1 MNTSS
6 GIYKSFTMINSKIR
20 ESQTTISNVYRNI
33 LHQNYC
39 IFDKKIL
46 LIINKIIKGTLL
58 DTTCINILVG
68 VNVTFGKL
76 ISIFL
81 FLTVYR
87 DGIFIYI

>member
-39 IFDKKIL
+39 IFDNFF
-46 LIINKIIKGTLL
+46 LIIGKSIEMVLL
-58 DTTCINILVG
+58 NTTYINILVG

-76 ISIFL
+76 ISMFL

-87 DGIFIYI
+87 DGFFIYV